1 MNKLKIVGLVVLFG
15 LGTFLACEKDDI
27 CVDDDTP
34 QLVIRFYDA
43 ENPTDFKVVPGL
55 RVIGVGNGEPVDTF
69 SDRISTL
76 DSIAIPLKANET
88 STQFSFI
95 RDSAD
100 DDDGVETGNTNQI
113 QFLYTRIEIFTSR
126 ACGFIVNYDDV
137 TTDFT
142 SAPGSWIQSIE
153 IIKPSVTI
161 EEEVT
166 AHVKIFH

>member
-1 MNKLKIVGLVVLFG
+1 MYKLKIVGLILLCVI
-15 LGTFLACEKDDI
+15 GTFSACEKDDI

-34 QLVIRFYDA
+34 QLIIRFYDA
-43 ENPTDFKVVPGL
+43 ENPTEFKVVPGL

-69 SDRISTL
+69 TDRTSTL
-76 DSIAIPLKANET
+76 DSIAVPLKATDT

-95 RDSAD
+95 LDSAD
-100 DDDGVETGNTNQI
+100 DEDGLETGDNDQL
-113 QFLYTRIEIFTSR
+113 QFLYSTEEIFKSR
-126 ACGFIVNYDDV
+126 ACGFVVNYDNL

-142 SAPGSWIQSIE
+142 SATESWIQSIE
-153 IIKPSVTI
+153 IVKPLVTI